1 MREKCWSREF
11 DEPIDLPR
19 GRKLVT
25 LEDAGNYITK
35 LPKAE
40 HTAPEW
46 QTAMQAL
53 MLVAKLGGHGQYFR
67 VKIKR
72 APDLRSLGL
81 NDKAVAT
88 LTGRALGIG
97 I

>member
-1 MREKCWSREF
+1 
-11 DEPIDLPR
+11 
-19 GRKLVT
+19 
-25 LEDAGNYITK
+25 
-35 LPKAE
+35 
-40 HTAPEW
+40 
-46 QTAMQAL
+46 MQAL
-53 MLVAKLGGHGQYFR
+53 MLVAKLGDRGQYFR

-72 APDLRSLGL
+72 APDLRSPGL

>member
-1 MREKCWSREF
+1 
-11 DEPIDLPR
+11 
-19 GRKLVT
+19 
-25 LEDAGNYITK
+25 
-35 LPKAE
+35 
-40 HTAPEW
+40 
-46 QTAMQAL
+46 MQAL
-53 MLVAKLGGHGQYFR
+53 MLVANLGGHGQYFR

-81 NDKAVAT
+81 NDKVVAT

>member
-1 MREKCWSREF
+1 MLRVLVAPFEG
-11 DEPIDLPR
+11 PIALPR
-19 GRKLVT
+19 ADTGLSRSRT
-25 LEDAGNYITK
+25 PANYITK

-88 LTGRALGIG
+88 LTGRALGLG

>member
-1 MREKCWSREF
+1 
-11 DEPIDLPR
+11 
-19 GRKLVT
+19 
-25 LEDAGNYITK
+25 
-35 LPKAE
+35 
-40 HTAPEW
+40 
-46 QTAMQAL
+46 MQAL

>member
-1 MREKCWSREF
+1 
-11 DEPIDLPR
+11 
-19 GRKLVT
+19 
-25 LEDAGNYITK
+25 
-35 LPKAE
+35 
-40 HTAPEW
+40 
-46 QTAMQAL
+46 MQAL
-53 MLVAKLGGHGQYFR
+53 MLVAKLGDREQYFR